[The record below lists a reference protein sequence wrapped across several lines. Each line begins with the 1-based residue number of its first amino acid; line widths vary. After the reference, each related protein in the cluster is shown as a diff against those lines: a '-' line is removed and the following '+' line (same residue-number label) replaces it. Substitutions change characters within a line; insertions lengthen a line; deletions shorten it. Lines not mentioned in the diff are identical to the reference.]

1 MEDKTFELLT
11 KMYNDFNQKFEEVKS
26 DIKKISNQVIKLEND
41 LEPKVDALFD
51 GYKQLAEGQK
61 EIKSQLNTISAKVE
75 NQDLQIT
82 VLKGSKKAAN

>member
-41 LEPKVDALFD
+41 LEPTVDALFD
-51 GYKQLAEGQK
+51 GYKQLA
-61 EIKSQLNTISAKVE
+61 
-75 NQDLQIT
+75 
-82 VLKGSKKAAN
+82 

>member
-1 MEDKTFELLT
+1 CMYIIGELCKRLGL
-11 KMYNDFNQKFEEVKS
+11 YEESTQWLSRLIMSYS
-26 DIKKISNQVIKLEND
+26 DPQ
-41 LEPKVDALFD
+41 
-51 GYKQLAEGQK
+51 QK